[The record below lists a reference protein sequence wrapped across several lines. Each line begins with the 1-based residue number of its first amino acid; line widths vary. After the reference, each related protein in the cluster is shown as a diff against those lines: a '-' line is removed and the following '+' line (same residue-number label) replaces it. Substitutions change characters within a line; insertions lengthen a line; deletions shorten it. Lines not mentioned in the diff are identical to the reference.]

1 MASLSADALS
11 TLCLNEIS
19 TWNVQEEASDL
30 MIPIIGNLY
39 RRNNVV
45 VTLFGKG
52 LVHQNSIDIIKT
64 HSFVCK
70 HIGKEMHPADTLPV
84 LQVVEEINKLSAMRL
99 DLGRTYLLVCGETK
113 SKKPTREDI
122 TRVLRSLILR
132 QVSPR
137 KPLTL
142 EKPTDIVLYGFGRIG
157 RLLARLLIEKSG
169 SGAKMMLR
177 GIVVRKG
184 STEDLQKR
192 ASLLRRDS
200 VHGAFHGTISFNEEA
215 NAFIANGNVI
225 QVIYSDG
232 PDKCD
237 YTKYGISDAVV
248 IDNTGIWRDEAGLS
262 RHLQSPGVAKVVLTA
277 PPKGNV
283 KTIVAGVNESE
294 ITPENKIYSCAS
306 CTTNAIAPLLFALDA
321 KYGIDE
327 GHIETVHSF
336 TNDQNLIDNYHPKE
350 RRGRSAVMNMVITE
364 TGAGAAVEK
373 CLPHLKGKLTANS
386 IRVPTPDVSLA
397 IMSLHVKQEGLTAE
411 AVNAYCAKLS
421 LNSPLQHQIEFINSN
436 EAASSDFVGYRAAG
450 IVDGQAT
457 IVRNKKIVL
466 YVWYDNEFGY
476 SCQVM
481 RVVQRLCGL
490 SLTKF
495 PDQSHVDI
503 IDSALD
509 FQ

>member
-132 QVSPR
+132 QVSPK

-184 STEDLQKR
+184 SKEDLQKR

-200 VHGAFHGTISFNEEA
+200 VHGAFHGTITFNEEA

-248 IDNTGIWRDEAGLS
+248 IDNTGIWRDEAGLI
-262 RHLQSPGVAKVVLTA
+262 A
-277 PPKGNV
+277 PFA
-283 KTIVAGVNESE
+283 VAG
-294 ITPENKIYSCAS
+294 
-306 CTTNAIAPLLFALDA
+306 
-321 KYGIDE
+321 
-327 GHIETVHSF
+327 
-336 TNDQNLIDNYHPKE
+336 
-350 RRGRSAVMNMVITE
+350 RGQGRAH
-364 TGAGAAVEK
+364 GAAERQRQDDRRWRQRRAK
-373 CLPHLKGKLTANS
+373 SRPTTRFIAARRARRTPLRRSSLRSTPSTALTKVTSRRS
-386 IRVPTPDVSLA
+386 IRSRT
-397 IMSLHVKQEGLTAE
+397 
-411 AVNAYCAKLS
+411 
-421 LNSPLQHQIEFINSN
+421 
-436 EAASSDFVGYRAAG
+436 
-450 IVDGQAT
+450 
-457 IVRNKKIVL
+457 
-466 YVWYDNEFGY
+466 
-476 SCQVM
+476 
-481 RVVQRLCGL
+481 
-490 SLTKF
+490 TKT
-495 PDQSHVDI
+495 
-503 IDSALD
+503 
-509 FQ
+509 